1 MNAPTDSRSAPESTL
16 QIEGDNEHSG
26 VLSPVIDFL
35 RRHAPFDQL
44 SPKSLEFMAKRLK
57 LAFYATGEKITDPA
71 SGPASKFII
80 IKQGL
85 VRGESPGSRGQQLLG
100 NAWELSEGECFPV
113 GALLGRR
120 PVHTIHRAAEDTF
133 CYELEREDFEKLLKQ
148 SSTFNDFCTRRL
160 ASLLDQVHAQIQAH
174 AAQDMGSDTAL
185 NLPVSECIRRTPIS
199 CPPGTSIRSVLK
211 VMDQERIGSMIV
223 TDVDGA
229 PIGVFTLHD
238 LLSRVSLPE
247 RSPDDCIDSVMTPEP
262 LTVSCETFAFEAA
275 MRMADNGIGHIC
287 VTRHGCLAGV
297 LSESDIFSLQRVGF
311 VQLSR
316 AIGDAPSV
324 DGVAK
329 LAKQVQP
336 FVGQLIAQGVEASHI
351 GRMITLLNDRIA
363 RRVIELCT
371 AEHGDP
377 EIEYAWLVFG
387 SEGRSEQTLKT
398 DQDNGMIFEPPT
410 GMTPD
415 QARERLLPLARAIN
429 EGLDACG
436 FPLCKGNVM
445 ASNPECCL
453 SLEEWKAR
461 FAKWIDQGTPEH
473 LLQATIF
480 FDFRALRGPKELATT
495 LREWLLERVKP
506 NSRFRRQMAPNAL
519 RFRPPLG
526 VIRDFKLSSGGKHPH
541 TVDLKLQGV
550 TPFVDAARIMA
561 LASGVTATNT
571 ADRLRAI
578 ADAGAMNKAD
588 AEAYVAAYE
597 YIQLL
602 RMRTHQDQAKSGEEL
617 SNHVDPDKLNEL
629 DKRILKEAFRQA
641 RKLQSK
647 LAVDYQL

>member
-1 MNAPTDSRSAPESTL
+1 MTVPTDTDTARELPPQDGQPSS
-16 QIEGDNEHSG
+16 SG

-35 RRHAPFDQL
+35 RRHVPFDQL
-44 SPKSLEFMAKRLK
+44 SAPSLEFMAKRLN
-57 LAFYATGEKITDPA
+57 LTFYAAGEKITDPA
-71 SGPASKFII
+71 AGPATRFVI

-85 VRGESPGSRGQQLLG
+85 VRGESPGGRGQQLLG
-100 NAWELSEGECFPV
+100 NAWELSEGECFPI

-120 PVHTIHRAAEDTF
+120 PVHTIHRAIEDTF
-133 CYELEREDFEKLLKQ
+133 CYELDHEDFDKLLKQ
-148 SSTFNDFCTRRL
+148 SGTFNDFCTRRL
-160 ASLLDQVHAQIQAH
+160 ASLLDQVHAQVQAQ
-174 AAQDMGSDTAL
+174 AAHDLGSDSGL
-185 NLPVSECIRRTPIS
+185 NLPVSECVRRTPIT
-199 CPPGTSIRSVLK
+199 CPPGTSVRSVLH

-247 RSPDDCIDSVMTPEP
+247 RPLDDAIDAVMTPDP
-262 LTVSCETFAFEAA
+262 LTITADAFAFEAA

-287 VTRHGCLAGV
+287 VTRHGCLVGV

-316 AIGDAPSV
+316 AIGDAGSIAA
-324 DGVAK
+324 VAR
-329 LAKQVQP
+329 LAREIAP
-336 FVGQLIAQGVEASHI
+336 FVGQLIAQGVEVSHI

-371 AEHGDP
+371 AEHGDTGV
-377 EIEYAWLVFG
+377 EYTWLVFG

-398 DQDNGMIFEPPT
+398 DQDNGMIFSAPT
-410 GMTPD
+410 GMSAD
-415 QARERLLPLARAIN
+415 AARERLLPLARKIN
-429 EGLDACG
+429 EALDACG

-453 SLEEWKAR
+453 SLEEWQAR
-461 FAKWIDQGTPEH
+461 FARWIDQGTPEH

-480 FDFRALRGPKELATT
+480 FDFRALKGPKEPVER
-495 LREWLLERVKP
+495 LRDWLLDRVKP

-526 VIRDFKLSSGGKHPH
+526 VIRDFKVSSGGKHPH
-541 TVDLKLQGV
+541 TIDLKLQGV

-561 LASGVTATNT
+561 LASGVAATNT
-571 ADRLRAI
+571 ADRLREI
-578 ADAGAMNKAD
+578 AEQGAMSASD

-602 RMRTHQDQAKSGEEL
+602 RMRTHQEQAKVGEDL
-617 SNHVDPDKLNEL
+617 SNHVDPDTLNEL
-629 DKRILKEAFRQA
+629 DKRILKESFRQA